1 MSLVDNRRDLTDL
14 EIALGHVPLDKAAS
28 RSAIID
34 PDYLGMIKS
43 GIDGI
48 VADFAR
54 QVGLPLHAIHR
65 VIAGLGTPA
74 RSALRWKGGC
84 PPIG

>member
-1 MSLVDNRRDLTDL
+1 MSLVDDRRDLTDL

-43 GIDGI
+43 GIDSI

-54 QVGLPLHAIHR
+54 QVGLPLHAIPTKNYST
-65 VIAGLGTPA
+65 VANVELATPA
-74 RSALRWKGGC
+74 MST
-84 PPIG
+84 